1 MVSDII
7 GSLFILIGFSI
18 GYIIWKLP
26 KKENKD

>member
-7 GSLFILIGFSI
+7 GSLFILIGFLI

-26 KKENKD
+26 TKENKD